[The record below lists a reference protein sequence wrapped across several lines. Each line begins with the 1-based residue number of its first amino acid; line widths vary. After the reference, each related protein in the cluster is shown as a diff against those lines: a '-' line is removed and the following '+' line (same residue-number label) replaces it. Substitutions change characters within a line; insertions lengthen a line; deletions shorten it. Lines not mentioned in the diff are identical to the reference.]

1 MMTLLNKTRLS
12 KALELAG
19 SYLEDRGISVEVVG
33 IGGSALLLLGFIER
47 PTQDLDLIASVESG
61 TYLKLDELPQVL
73 RETRDA
79 VAAQLELAPDWI
91 NTEPCDVMD
100 HGLPDGFA
108 DRCIKQTYGSLT
120 LHLASRFD
128 QICLKLHAAADR
140 GDPKGKHAHDLWA
153 LSPTG
158 DELVTAARWA
168 QTHDPSQGFRSVLLL
183 VLTDFGVENAD
194 NQLSPSV

>member
-1 MMTLLNKTRLS
+1 MVALVNKARLTE
-12 KALELAG
+12 ALHLAG
-19 SYLEDRGISVEVVG
+19 SYLEDRGISFEVVA
-33 IGGSALLLLGFIER
+33 IGGSALLLLGLIER
-47 PTQDLDLIASVESG
+47 PTQDLDLIASVVAG
-61 TYLKLDELPQVL
+61 AYLKLDDLPPAL

-79 VAAQLELAPDWI
+79 VAAQLDLAPDWI
-91 NTEPCDVMD
+91 NTEPSDVMD

-108 DRCIKQTYGSLT
+108 DRCVKQTYGSLT

-140 GDPKGKHAHDLWA
+140 GDPKGKHAHDLRA
-153 LSPTG
+153 LSPTA

-168 QTHDPSQGFRSVLLL
+168 QTHDPSQGFRSVLLV

-194 NQLSPSV
+194 NELARGV